1 MPPLPR
7 VTASQVI
14 RAMQKR
20 GFTLSRQ
27 SGSHGIYH
35 NSEGRRITVPQHP
48 GKILHPKLLKAIL
61 EDAGLTVEQ
70 FVELL

>member
-1 MPPLPR
+1 MSQIADKRALPR

-14 RAMQKR
+14 RAMQKM

-27 SGSHGIYH
+27 SGSHGTYH

-48 GKILHPKLLKAIL
+48 ARC
-61 EDAGLTVEQ
+61 ENRTW
-70 FVELL
+70 